1 MHLQA
6 VRLFIGLLSSDTAKP
21 PEDCGAMIAATLANA
36 CQSGDQEEDDDEE
49 EEEKEEEEHGRKGL
63 QRDEMR

>member
-49 EEEKEEEEHGRKGL
+49 
-63 QRDEMR
+63 